1 MLALHYYQL
10 ACEAGLTEGVSISQF
25 LRDFDLAGLQ
35 RNFKVMGIFSR
46 LCIRDNKPQYL
57 ADIPEVMQYFLE
69 VAPKYDE
76 MAPFL
81 DWFET
86 NVLLKAK
93 AKLNLE
99 S

>member
-1 MLALHYYQL
+1 M
-10 ACEAGLTEGVSISQF
+10 
-25 LRDFDLAGLQ
+25 GLQ

-57 ADIPEVMQYFLE
+57 ADIPLVIQYFLE
-69 VAPKYDE
+69 VAERYEE

-81 DWFET
+81 DWFEAK
-86 NVLLKAK
+86 VLIVAK

-99 S
+99 F